1 LSKQWVKIP
10 QSGRG
15 SPIYAGVFLISH
27 TIFALQFEH
36 SMNMTRL
43 SLLLLLVLAAFA
55 TPSCDSSDDY
65 PGLSAVSNFGS
76 NPGDLDMFLFEPSSP
91 TADMPLV
98 VALHGCSQSAAD
110 MADLTRWNELGEKYG
125 FYVIYPEQRTLNN
138 VSLCFNWFQ
147 TKDIDR
153 NQGESRSIRSMVQ
166 HMVQH
171 YPIDPQRVYVTGL
184 SAGAAMTSVMLANHP
199 DMFAAGA
206 VFGGGPARAA
216 TDMFESVSVMAGNV
230 SKSAEE
236 WGNLARSQNGGHTGP
251 FPLLAIVHGTDD
263 DVVSPNNAGELVKQW
278 TNLHGTDA
286 TPDEAAFGFEG
297 AADVQQALYRNAQ
310 GQNVVTRYTVSNMG
324 HAIPVFSGACRH
336 QGGSSSTFATEKNF
350 FSTYWTAVFFG
361 IVPANRVSGPS
372 TVVAGQD
379 SVIFSVPHYQG
390 STYQWQLPE
399 GCTIVSGT
407 GTSSIMVNWGTSPGS
422 ISARE
427 SDAIGCTY
435 TLHALEVNF

>member
-1 LSKQWVKIP
+1 MKQFP
-10 QSGRG
+10 
-15 SPIYAGVFLISH
+15 F
-27 TIFALQFEH
+27 
-36 SMNMTRL
+36 
-43 SLLLLLVLAAFA
+43 LLLLVLVVFA

-216 TDMFESVSVMAGNV
+216 TDVFQSMSVMAGNV
-230 SKSAEE
+230 SKSEEE
-236 WGNLARSQNGGHTGP
+236 WGNLARSQNGGHIGP
-251 FPLLAIVHGTDD
+251 FPLIAIFHGTDD

-286 TPDEAAFGFEG
+286 TADEAISGYQG
-297 AADVQQALYRNAQ
+297 AIDVQRAIYRNGQ
-310 GQNVVTRYTVSNMG
+310 GQDVVARYTVSNMG
-324 HAIPVFSGACRH
+324 HAIPVFSGACRD

-372 TVVAGQD
+372 AVVAGQD

-390 STYQWQLPE
+390 STYQWQLPD
-399 GCTIVSGT
+399 GCTMSNGA
-407 GTSSIMVNWGTSPGS
+407 GTSSILVSWGNVAGS
-422 ISARE
+422 VEVTETDSN
-427 SDAIGCTY
+427 GCQY
-435 TLHALEVNF
+435 VHEGAEVSF